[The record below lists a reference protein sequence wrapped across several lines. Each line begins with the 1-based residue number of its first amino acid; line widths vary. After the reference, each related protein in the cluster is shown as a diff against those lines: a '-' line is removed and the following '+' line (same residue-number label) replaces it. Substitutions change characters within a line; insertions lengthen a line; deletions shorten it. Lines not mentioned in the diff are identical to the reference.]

1 MTAFRD
7 SAYFHDS
14 VTLLIQFVLMD
25 CITLKK
31 KNKVISPGKIRDMQS
46 LSVDSWVT
54 FKVSITGG
62 KTDKPIVEP
71 S

>member
-7 SAYFHDS
+7 FAYFHDS

-31 KNKVISPGKIRDMQS
+31 KQNKVISPGKIRDMQS
-46 LSVDSWVT
+46 LSVDLWVT
-54 FKVSITGG
+54 FKVSITGE
-62 KTDKPIVEP
+62 KRTNPL
-71 S
+71 